1 MHRVLI
7 VGENTREVNALAFR
21 LGSIGFQTAVSSN
34 EAATALRTAFGRMPD
49 AIVLDTEPGNG
60 YRNLFAFLENVCQ
73 LPTIVLGS
81 DSEEELVWYLEQGAA
96 DYIVK
101 PVSPI
106 HLSAR
111 LRALLRRTP
120 GEQLSWLRHV
130 GDLEVD
136 LDRHEV
142 RRRGRV
148 VPLTPT
154 EFRILRVLA
163 ERPGAVCTNRMILE
177 QVWGEE
183 FADCTHYLRL
193 YIGYLRKKLEED
205 PRHPRLLV
213 TEWGVGYR
221 LIQDSWSRPAESG
234 PARAAS
240 V

>member
-1 MHRVLI
+1 M
-7 VGENTREVNALAFR
+7 
-21 LGSIGFQTAVSSN
+21 
-34 EAATALRTAFGRMPD
+34 
-49 AIVLDTEPGNG
+49 
-60 YRNLFAFLENVCQ
+60 
-73 LPTIVLGS
+73 
-81 DSEEELVWYLEQGAA
+81 
-96 DYIVK
+96 
-101 PVSPI
+101 
-106 HLSAR
+106 
-111 LRALLRRTP
+111 
-120 GEQLSWLRHV
+120 
-130 GDLEVD
+130 
-136 LDRHEV
+136 DRHEV

-163 ERPGAVCTNRMILE
+163 ERPGAVCTNRMVLE

-221 LIQDSWSRPAESG
+221 LIPDSWSRPAELG

-240 V
+240 A

>member
-1 MHRVLI
+1 M
-7 VGENTREVNALAFR
+7 A
-21 LGSIGFQTAVSSN
+21 
-34 EAATALRTAFGRMPD
+34 
-49 AIVLDTEPGNG
+49 
-60 YRNLFAFLENVCQ
+60 
-73 LPTIVLGS
+73 
-81 DSEEELVWYLEQGAA
+81 
-96 DYIVK
+96 
-101 PVSPI
+101 
-106 HLSAR
+106 
-111 LRALLRRTP
+111 
-120 GEQLSWLRHV
+120 WLRHV

-148 VPLTPT
+148 VPPTPT

-193 YIGYLRKKLEED
+193 YVGYLRKKLEED

-221 LIQDSWSRPAESG
+221 LIQDSWSRSAESG